1 MLYGV
6 PTGATIGSVPQIE
19 SNEAG
24 IVTSFSRWNCGWI
37 AFVVGLPNE
46 FRIAMSPF
54 SWLNA
59 WTCCCGW

>member
-1 MLYGV
+1 MSMLYGV
-6 PTGATIGSVPQIE
+6 PTGATAGSVPQIE

-46 FRIAMSPF
+46 FRIAMSPL
-54 SWLNA
+54 SAL
-59 WTCCCGW
+59 

>member
-6 PTGATIGSVPQIE
+6 PTGAIVGSVPQIE

-24 IVTSFSRWNCGWI
+24 TVTSFSRPNSGWI

-46 FRIAMSPF
+46 FRIAMSPL
-54 SWLNA
+54 SAL
-59 WTCCCGW
+59 